1 MIIIDKKLQELERE
15 GKPIRVGLIGAGF
28 AGRGFAL
35 QIAKDRPGMR
45 LVAIAN
51 RTIKNAKLAYRDAG
65 IETFAEVNTG
75 AELEQNIKQGN
86 YAVTSD
92 FSLLCES
99 PLIDVIVEA
108 TGEVEFGAEVA
119 MKIIKNKKHL
129 VLINA
134 ELDGTVGPILKHYAD
149 EAGVVYTQMDGDQPG
164 VIMNLY
170 RYVEFL
176 GFKPVMAG
184 NIKSLLDHR
193 RTPET
198 QKEFAEKNFQ
208 RPKMI
213 TSFADGTKISFEMA
227 TVANATGFKV
237 GKRGMYGP
245 PAKHVTEAVSLFPK
259 EELLNGG
266 LVDYIIGAEPSFGVF
281 ILGYSNDP
289 LKQRYMKIY
298 KMGDGPLY
306 VFYIPYHLSSLE
318 TPLTVARAVLFR
330 DAALAPRG
338 GLVAEVITM
347 AKRDLKTGEMLDGIG
362 GYASYGSID
371 NYETA
376 KRENLLPMGLSEG
389 CILKRD
395 IKMDSAITYDDVE
408 TPKTRI
414 SDKLRIE
421 QESIFHP

>member
-1 MIIIDKKLQELERE
+1 MIIVDTKLKELERQ
-15 GKPIRVGLIGAGF
+15 GNPIRVGLIGAGF
-28 AGRGFAL
+28 AGRGFTL
-35 QIAKDRPGMR
+35 QMLEDRPGMR

-51 RTIKNAKLAYRDAG
+51 RTIENAELAYRDAG
-65 IETFAEVNTG
+65 VETFVKIGTV
-75 AELEQNIKQGN
+75 AELEQSIKQGN
-86 YAVTSD
+86 YAAASD
-92 FSLLCES
+92 FNLLCEC
-99 PLIDVIVEA
+99 PHIDVIVEA

-119 MKIIKNKKHL
+119 MAAIKNKKHI

-149 EAGVVYTQMDGDQPG
+149 RAGVVYTQMDGDQPG
-164 VIMNLY
+164 VLMNLY

-198 QKEFAEKNFQ
+198 QKEFAERNFQ

-245 PAKHVTEAVSLFPK
+245 PAKHVTEAVNLFPV

-281 ILGYSNDP
+281 ILGYSDNP
-289 LKQRYMKIY
+289 IKQRYMKIY

-306 VFYIPYHLSSLE
+306 VFYTPYHLSPLE
-318 TPLTVARAVLFR
+318 TPLTVARAVLFG
-330 DAALAPRG
+330 DTALAPKS

-347 AKRDLKTGEMLDGIG
+347 AKRNLTAGETLDGIG
-362 GYASYGSID
+362 GFTSYGSID
-371 NYETA
+371 NYKTA
-376 KRENLLPMGLSEG
+376 QEENLLPMGLSEN
-389 CILKRD
+389 CILKRG
-395 IKMDSAITYDDVE
+395 IPMDTAITYDDVQL
-408 TPKTRI
+408 PKERLI
-414 SDKLRIE
+414 DNLRQE
-421 QESIFHP
+421 QNELFS